1 MVTKALQGKKIKQST
16 PNRDLIMKCTEEIQ
30 WRDTQ
35 ESYSTTW
42 HDVKAHTEEE
52 PPEHKK
58 ADILADKAAKLPL
71 PPNNEHLRRLQPMWS
86 LMYKGIPRQ
95 DDGLKTI
102 MKTLEETGA
111 KADAK
116 VAPHLKP
123 SLLSSRKHSGWSQR
137 LSTHKHLEPRVQE
150 LFLRSKFGAIKGTP
164 TNLRKHSEGEPF
176 TCPLCKT
183 SILKHRAHP

>member
-1 MVTKALQGKKIKQST
+1 MAIFNGPPKGRNPSEEPMQKEMYRVFGTPSSNRAELYAVLQALRICRPVREVHLQCDSEVALKMVTKALQGKKIKQST

-35 ESYSTTW
+35 ESYTTSW

-116 VAPHLKP
+116 VA
-123 SLLSSRKHSGWSQR
+123 RWR
-137 LSTHKHLEPRVQE
+137 L
-150 LFLRSKFGAIKGTP
+150 I
-164 TNLRKHSEGEPF
+164 
-176 TCPLCKT
+176 
-183 SILKHRAHP
+183 